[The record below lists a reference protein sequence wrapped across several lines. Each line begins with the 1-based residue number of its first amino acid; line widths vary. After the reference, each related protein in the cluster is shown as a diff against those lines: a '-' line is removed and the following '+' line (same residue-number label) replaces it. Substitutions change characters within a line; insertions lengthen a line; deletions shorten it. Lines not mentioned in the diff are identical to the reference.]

1 MLYADPPAPSEG
13 TISQHFIPICPHQL
27 NKNSLQHQNAGGCTL
42 SPAGGRSTIALRV
55 TVQGGASGSLA
66 DLMQQQGNTGSST
79 IQGAGGTAVPVDSI
93 VILRVEDGGD
103 LFLSV
108 TGR

>member
-1 MLYADPPAPSEG
+1 
-13 TISQHFIPICPHQL
+13 
-27 NKNSLQHQNAGGCTL
+27 
-42 SPAGGRSTIALRV
+42 
-55 TVQGGASGSLA
+55 
-66 DLMQQQGNTGSST
+66 MQQQGSNTGSSDS
-79 IQGAGGTAVPVDSI
+79 QGTGVPLDSI